1 MLKHLYKYIIGIPGK
16 AGARMGWSNILSKY
30 DWGFSKTVFN
40 ITAVSRNAKN
50 NQTKDARE
58 MEKKKTTKAC
68 SNQRQREKYSKQQKE
83 NKSITLRK
91 AIIRHRAEFFK
102 KGNDKS

>member
-50 NQTKDARE
+50 NQTKDTRE
-58 MEKKKTTKAC
+58 MEKKKLLKHVPTKDKEKNIQ
-68 SNQRQREKYSKQQKE
+68 SNKKKINPLPSEKQ
-83 NKSITLRK
+83 
-91 AIIRHRAEFFK
+91 
-102 KGNDKS
+102 

>member
-1 MLKHLYKYIIGIPGK
+1 
-16 AGARMGWSNILSKY
+16 
-30 DWGFSKTVFN
+30 
-40 ITAVSRNAKN
+40 
-50 NQTKDARE
+50 